1 MAATT
6 IALAKKNLSQLVS
19 DVINDIS
26 ETVVIVNESGKN
38 AVLVS
43 EDNWKS
49 LQETL
54 YLYAIPGMVD
64 SIVEAG
70 KESLSEYSPYDPNEE
85 W

>member
-54 YLYAIPGMVD
+54 YLYSIPGMVD

-70 KESLSEYSPYDPNEE
+70 KEPLSEYSPYESNEE

>member
-54 YLYAIPGMVD
+54 YLYAIPGMVN

-70 KESLSEYSPYDPNEE
+70 KEPLSEYSPYDPNEE

>member
-54 YLYAIPGMVD
+54 YLYSIPGMVD

-70 KESLSEYSPYDPNEE
+70 KEPLSEYSPYEPNEE

>member
-54 YLYAIPGMVD
+54 YLYAIPGMVE

-70 KESLSEYSPYDPNEE
+70 KEPLSEYSPYDPNEE